1 MTGLGDIAAIDMH
14 AHFVPAAYRRALAK
28 AGIDRPDG
36 FPYVPGWSV
45 EGAVASMDALGVES
59 ALISVSSPGV
69 DLGPGTDPVRL
80 AREVN
85 DEGAEVIRSR
95 PRRLGLLASL
105 PLPDVDAA
113 LQEIRHAVDDL
124 DVDGFVLMTNYRG
137 IYLGDPRFDEV
148 MDELERR
155 DALVALHPTSPP
167 AADAVAL
174 GQPRPMLEFPFE
186 TTRAVVNMI
195 LNGTLRRRRRIRV
208 LVPHVGAALPVL
220 ADRVQALTAA
230 FADGDAIDVH
240 AELRGM
246 WFDVAGEP
254 LPNALAALL
263 RLVGPERIVYG
274 SDVPFAPLPLVRR
287 STERL
292 LETEL
297 LGDAERQALMRANA
311 LALTRR
317 RGSERAALE
326 ARTRPW
332 PARRASPSQPA
343 P

>member
-1 MTGLGDIAAIDMH
+1 MTRLADIGAIDTH
-14 AHFVPAAYRRALAK
+14 AHYLPASYRRALAG

-36 FPYVPGWSV
+36 FPYVPEWSV
-45 EGAVASMDALGVES
+45 ESAVASMDTLGVES
-59 ALISVSSPGV
+59 ALISISSPGV

-85 DEGAEVIRSR
+85 DEGADVVRSR

-113 LQEIRHAVDDL
+113 LEEIRHALDDL
-124 DVDGFVLMTNYRG
+124 DVAGFVLMTNYRG

-174 GQPRPMLEFPFE
+174 GHPRPMLEFPFD

-195 LNGTLRRRRRIRV
+195 LNGTLRRRRHIRV
-208 LVPHVGAALPVL
+208 LVPHVGAALTVL
-220 ADRVQALTAA
+220 ADRVQAFSAA
-230 FADGDAIDVH
+230 FAPGDAIDVH

-263 RLVGPERIVYG
+263 RLVGPERIVYA
-274 SDVPFAPLPLVRR
+274 SDLPFAPLRLVQQ

-297 LGDAERQALMRANA
+297 LDDTERQALMRANA
-311 LALTRR
+311 LALVPRL
-317 RGSERAALE
+317 RG
-326 ARTRPW
+326 
-332 PARRASPSQPA
+332 AS
-343 P
+343 